1 MKRFLSPRL
10 ALIVM
15 VLVVFGALVSSAQ
28 RTPTAAAAMTT
39 AAARFLEALNAEQRK
54 QATYPLE
61 SEEYLRWNFIPT
73 EAFPRNGLTL
83 GAMNETQR
91 KLAHDLLR
99 SGLSVRGY
107 ETYTAIIALEDILRV
122 VEGARAGGGRP
133 GGGGAA
139 PGGAAPGGASPGGAA
154 PAGVAPGGAAPG
166 GAPGGGRGGGRGGF
180 ERDPNKYFFTV
191 FGQPSATG
199 NWGWRVEGHHISLH
213 FLVAKGVVAASTP
226 SFAGSNPAEVRDG
239 AEKGKRVLASLE
251 DPGRALVMALDDKQR
266 TAAIINTTAPNEIVT
281 NNTLDIKPLSPDGL
295 KASAMTAAQRDL
307 LTKVID
313 AYAGLM
319 APDVAAQRMAR
330 IKAAGF
336 ENIAFA
342 WAGPV
347 ERGALHYYRVQGPTF
362 LIEFDNTQNQG
373 NHVHSIWRDFNGDFG
388 RDLLREHIKT
398 AHVGTS
404 SSQF

>member
-10 ALIVM
+10 ALIV
-15 VLVVFGALVSSAQ
+15 LVVAAFGAAVVSAQ
-28 RTPTAAAAMTT
+28 RAPTAAAAMTT
-39 AAARFLEALNAEQRK
+39 AATRFLEALDAEQRK
-54 QATYPLE
+54 LATFPLE
-61 SEEYLRWNFIPT
+61 SDEYLRWNFIPT
-73 EAFPRNGLTL
+73 EAFPRNGLML
-83 GAMNETQR
+83 RAMNETQR

-107 ETYTAIIALEDILRV
+107 ETYAAIIALEDILRV
-122 VEGARAGGGRP
+122 VEGARAGGARAGGGAP
-133 GGGGAA
+133 GGAAPAGAAPGGAPPAGAA
-139 PGGAAPGGASPGGAA
+139 PGGAAQ
-154 PAGVAPGGAAPG
+154 
-166 GAPGGGRGGGRGGF
+166 GGGRGGGRGGF
-180 ERDPNKYFFTV
+180 ERDPSKYFFTV

-213 FLVAKGVVAASTP
+213 FLVSKGAIVASTP

-251 DPGRALVMALDDKQR
+251 DPGRALVIALDDKQR
-266 TAAIINTTAPNEIVT
+266 TTAIINATAPNEILT
-281 NNTLDIKPLSPDGL
+281 NNTLDIKPLAPEGL
-295 KASAMTAAQRDL
+295 KASAMTPAQRDL
-307 LTKVID
+307 LNKVID

-319 APDVAAQRMAR
+319 APDVAAQRMAK
-330 IKAAGF
+330 IKAAGL

-342 WAGPV
+342 WAGPT

-398 AHVGTS
+398 AHAGAGRS
-404 SSQF
+404 HF

>member
-1 MKRFLSPRL
+1 MKRFASPRL
-10 ALIVM
+10 ALLVM
-15 VLVVFGALVSSAQ
+15 VLAVFGAVVASAQ
-28 RTPTAAAAMTT
+28 RTPTAAVAMTT
-39 AAARFLEALNAEQRK
+39 AATRFLDALDAEQRK

-73 EAFPRNGLTL
+73 EAFPRNGVTL

-139 PGGAAPGGASPGGAA
+139 PGGAAPGGAAPGGAA
-154 PAGVAPGGAAPG
+154 PAGAA
-166 GAPGGGRGGGRGGF
+166 RGGGRGGF

-213 FLVAKGVVAASTP
+213 FLVAKGTVAASTP

-266 TAAIINTTAPNEIVT
+266 AMAIINTTAPSEIVT

-319 APDVAAQRMAR
+319 APDVAAQRMAK
-330 IKAAGF
+330 IKSAGF

-398 AHVGTS
+398 AHLATGN
-404 SSQF
+404 SQF

>member
-10 ALIVM
+10 ALIV
-15 VLVVFGALVSSAQ
+15 LVVAAFGAAVVSAQ

-39 AAARFLEALNAEQRK
+39 AATRFLEALDAEQRK
-54 QATYPLE
+54 LATYPLE
-61 SEEYLRWNFIPT
+61 SDEYLRWNFIPT
-73 EAFPRNGLTL
+73 EAFPRNGLML
-83 GAMNETQR
+83 RAMNETQR

-122 VEGARAGGGRP
+122 VEGARAGGG
-133 GGGGAA
+133 GA
-139 PGGAAPGGASPGGAA
+139 PGGAV
-154 PAGVAPGGAAPG
+154 PAGA
-166 GAPGGGRGGGRGGF
+166 APGGGRGGGRGGF
-180 ERDPNKYFFTV
+180 ERDPTKYFFTV

-213 FLVAKGVVAASTP
+213 FLVSQGAVVASTP

-251 DPGRALVMALDDKQR
+251 DPGRALVTALDDKQR
-266 TAAIINTTAPNEIVT
+266 TTAIINTTAPNEIVT
-281 NNTLDIKPLSPDGL
+281 NNTLDIKPLAPEGL
-295 KASAMTAAQRDL
+295 KASAMTPAQRDL

-319 APDVAAQRMAR
+319 APDVAAQRMAK

-342 WAGPV
+342 WAGPM

-398 AHVGTS
+398 AHAGAS
-404 SSQF
+404 RSQF

>member
-1 MKRFLSPRL
+1 MKRFASPRL
-10 ALIVM
+10 ALLVM
-15 VLVVFGALVSSAQ
+15 VLAVFGAVVASAQ
-28 RTPTAAAAMTT
+28 RTPTAAVAMTT
-39 AAARFLEALNAEQRK
+39 AATRFLDALDAEQRK

-73 EAFPRNGLTL
+73 EAFPRNGVTL

-139 PGGAAPGGASPGGAA
+139 PGGAAPGGAAPAGAA
-154 PAGVAPGGAAPG
+154 PAGAA
-166 GAPGGGRGGGRGGF
+166 RGGGRGGF

-213 FLVAKGVVAASTP
+213 FLVAKGTVAASTP

-266 TAAIINTTAPNEIVT
+266 AMAIINTTAPSEIVT

-319 APDVAAQRMAR
+319 APDVAAQRMAK
-330 IKAAGF
+330 IKSAGY

-398 AHVGTS
+398 AHLATGN
-404 SSQF
+404 SQF